1 MKFKSN
7 AKYGQPVESGSIYEG
22 RIGNL
27 TISVHHHIHYG
38 ETWLLSCHKL
48 NISQRELKSETL
60 IGAIE
65 ESKEVLKRE
74 IEILQKNVNDFCEES
89 IEISRY

>member
-27 TISVHHHIHYG
+27 IISVHRIYNG
-38 ETWLLSCHKL
+38 ETWFLSCHKL
-48 NISQRELKSETL
+48 NIIQRELKSETL
-60 IGAIE
+60 MDAI
-65 ESKEVLKRE
+65 KEAKEILKQE
-74 IEILQKNVNDFCEES
+74 IENLQKDVNAFCEEN

>member
-1 MKFKSN
+1 MKFVSN

-27 TISVHHHIHYG
+27 IISVHHIYNG
-38 ETWLLSCHKL
+38 KTWFLSCHKL

-60 IGAIE
+60 MGAI
-65 ESKEVLKRE
+65 KEAK
-74 IEILQKNVNDFCEES
+74 EILKQEIDVLQKDVNTFYEES

>member
-1 MKFKSN
+1 MKFTSN

-27 TISVHHHIHYG
+27 IITVHHIYG
-38 ETWLLSCHKL
+38 GEDWFLSCHSL
-48 NISQRELKSETL
+48 NISQKHLESEIL
-60 IGAIE
+60 IGAIK
-65 ESKEVLKRE
+65 ESKEILKSV
-74 IEILQKNVNDFCEES
+74 IDSLQKDVNDFCEES

>member
-1 MKFKSN
+1 MKFVSN

-27 TISVHHHIHYG
+27 IISVHHIYNG
-38 ETWLLSCHKL
+38 ETWFLSCHKL
-48 NISQRELKSETL
+48 NISQRELKNETL
-60 IGAIE
+60 MGAI
-65 ESKEVLKRE
+65 KEAK
-74 IEILQKNVNDFCEES
+74 EILKQEIDVLQKDVNTFCEES

>member
-7 AKYGQPVESGSIYEG
+7 AKYGKPVESGSIYEG

-27 TISVHHHIHYG
+27 IISVHHIYNG
-38 ETWLLSCHKL
+38 ETWFLSCHKL

-60 IGAIE
+60 MSAIKE
-65 ESKEVLKRE
+65 AKEVLKRE
-74 IEILQKNVNDFCEES
+74 VEELQKNVNTFCEEN

>member
-27 TISVHHHIHYG
+27 TISIHHIYG
-38 ETWLLSCHKL
+38 GKEWFLSCHSL
-48 NISQRELKSETL
+48 GISQRLLESAELMDAVNEAKG
-60 IGAIE
+60 I
-65 ESKEVLKRE
+65 LKKKADD
-74 IEILQKNVNDFCEES
+74 LQKDVNSFCKEE

>member
-27 TISVHHHIHYG
+27 IISVHHIYNG
-38 ETWLLSCHKL
+38 ETWFLSCHKL

-60 IGAIE
+60 MGAINE
-65 ESKEVLKRE
+65 AKEVLKRE
-74 IEILQKNVNDFCEES
+74 VEDLKKDINAFCKES

>member
-7 AKYGQPVESGSIYEG
+7 AKYGKPVESGSIYEG

-27 TISVHHHIHYG
+27 TISVHHIYNG
-38 ETWLLSCHKL
+38 KEWYLSCNDL
-48 NISQRELKSETL
+48 NIIQRPLKSEGL
-60 IGAIE
+60 ISAINE
-65 ESKEVLKRE
+65 AKKVMKKTVEY
-74 IEILQKNVNDFCEES
+74 LQKDVNAFCEES

>member
-7 AKYGQPVESGSIYEG
+7 AKHGQPVESGSIYEG

-27 TISVHHHIHYG
+27 IISVHHIYNG
-38 ETWLLSCHKL
+38 EAWFLSCHSL
-48 NISQRELKSETL
+48 NISQRLLKSEDL
-60 IGAIE
+60 MSAINE
-65 ESKEVLKRE
+65 AKEVLKKTVE
-74 IEILQKNVNDFCEES
+74 DLHKDVNAFCEES

>member
-27 TISVHHHIHYG
+27 IISVHHIYRG
-38 ETWLLSCHKL
+38 TDWYLSCHSL
-48 NISQRELKSETL
+48 NISQRHLCSDTL
-60 IGAIE
+60 MGAIK
-65 ESKEVLKRE
+65 ESKEILKETAER
-74 IEILQKNVNDFCEES
+74 IQKDVNAFCEEN

>member
-7 AKYGQPVESGSIYEG
+7 AKYGQPMESGSIYEG

-27 TISVHHHIHYG
+27 IISVHHIYNG
-38 ETWLLSCHKL
+38 ETWFLSCHKL

-60 IGAIE
+60 MEAI
-65 ESKEVLKRE
+65 KEAKEILKQE
-74 IEILQKNVNDFCEES
+74 IEDLQKDVNTFYEES
-89 IEISRY
+89 IEISR

>member
-27 TISVHHHIHYG
+27 TISVHHHIYYG
-38 ETWLLSCHKL
+38 EAWLLSCREL
-48 NISQRELKSETL
+48 NISQKELKSEGL
-60 IGAIE
+60 MSAINE
-65 ESKEVLKRE
+65 AKEVLKKTVE
-74 IEILQKNVNDFCEES
+74 DLQKDVNTFCEES

>member
-7 AKYGQPVESGSIYEG
+7 AKYGKPVESGTIFEG

-27 TISVHHHIHYG
+27 KVSVHKIIHLEG
-38 ETWLLSCHKL
+38 WFLSCSTL
-48 NISQRELKSETL
+48 QISQMSLKSDTL
-60 IGAIE
+60 MGAISE
-65 ESKEVLKRE
+65 AKDVLRKAVDD
-74 IEILQKNVNDFCEES
+74 LQKDVDSLCKEE

>member
-22 RIGNL
+22 KIGNL
-27 TISVHHHIHYG
+27 FISIHHIYNG
-38 ETWLLSCHKL
+38 EEWYVSCHDL
-48 NISQRELKSETL
+48 NIKQRELESKDL
-60 IGAIE
+60 ISAINE
-65 ESKEVLKRE
+65 AKEVLKKKVDD
-74 IEILQKNVNDFCEES
+74 LQKDVNAFCEES